1 MANPNLAAGLPAG
14 WVCCL
19 TQPTLYFAVHL
30 SATGD
35 EITQITK
42 TQLRVLTAI
51 QQHLH
56 THGIPPSQRE
66 LSRTLGVALG
76 GINRHIQ
83 NLRALGVLVDA
94 PVLGRTTAPASGVR
108 VVVTF

>member
-1 MANPNLAAGLPAG
+1 M
-14 WVCCL
+14 
-19 TQPTLYFAVHL
+19 
-30 SATGD
+30 
-35 EITQITK
+35 TQITK
-42 TQLRVLTAI
+42 AQLRVLTAI

-56 THGIPPSQRE
+56 AHGIPPSQRE

-76 GINRHIQ
+76 AVNKHVQ

-94 PVLGRTTAPASGVR
+94 PVLKRTTTPASGVR

>member
-1 MANPNLAAGLPAG
+1 M
-14 WVCCL
+14 
-19 TQPTLYFAVHL
+19 
-30 SATGD
+30 
-35 EITQITK
+35 TQITK
-42 TQLRVLTAI
+42 AQLRVLTAI

-76 GINRHIQ
+76 GVNKHVQ